1 MGINFRKIRP
11 VAGSAAISFLLIT
24 GCQSPPTAIGVSSAM
39 VNKVVLPSYENLV
52 AKSSSFNRSLTKL
65 VNNPTAG
72 NLKSAQKQWRQAR
85 KSWEITE
92 TWAYGPAETLD
103 FDPNLDD
110 WPVSK
115 LELSSALGANSK
127 FTSNT
132 FSRLDTTS
140 KGFHGIEYV
149 LFSKDNASNL
159 SENELAYLRIAGQDL
174 EDNSIGLLN
183 AWNGP
188 KGFGVTGVEANPEAA
203 IKDILAGMEGCL
215 AEVADGK
222 LGGAFDSSD
231 EGELESVFS
240 GNTGTDVVFNI
251 SGVKKAWE
259 DSQVKAYVTRS
270 NSDLAE
276 KLSNH
281 IDKSLI
287 LAQSLPARLNDKL
300 GDQSIQEKVTALR
313 EVLTEAA
320 ETTVA
325 IAESI

>member
-1 MGINFRKIRP
+1 
-11 VAGSAAISFLLIT
+11 
-24 GCQSPPTAIGVSSAM
+24 M

-65 VNNPTAG
+65 VNNPTAE

-159 SENELAYLRIAGQDL
+159 SANELAYLRIAGQDL

-325 IAESI
+325 IAETI

>member
-24 GCQSPPTAIGVSSAM
+24 GCQSSPTAIGVSSAM